1 MTDHTQLVAVE
12 IAKVC
17 AVVVGVIVRT
27 QARQTFIGAALS
39 DSKFVYAI
47 DRCMV
52 FSHEGDHLTIAG
64 VVGCCIEWAAN
75 DEQWAPASLLLP
87 SGPGV
92 FWIEESLPQRKR
104 VHQRRIEGVSTA
116 EVADTNEDV
125 REHDNLAGACGA

>member
-27 QARQTFIGAALS
+27 QARQTFTGTALS
-39 DSKFVYAI
+39 DSKLVHAI
-47 DRCMV
+47 DRCAV
-52 FSHEGDHLTIAG
+52 FCHEGDHLTIAG
-64 VVGCCIEWAAN
+64 VVGRRIKWATN
-75 DEQWAPASLLLP
+75 DEQWAPTSLLLP

-92 FWIEESLPQRKR
+92 LWIEESLPQRKR
-104 VHQRRIEGVSTA
+104 VHQRRIEGVSTE

-125 REHDNLAGACGA
+125 REHDDLAGACGA